1 MDQCERCQ
9 IEGLDH
15 CDTCYLCAQDEEVIS
30 LNPVFDLFVDR
41 TQSLLERWQR
51 FYAAEAQKR
60 SEDELQELQDKCLL
74 GVICEISDGFTQGMI
89 EEVNQRI
96 HLKQEETK

>member
-9 IEGLDH
+9 IEELDH

-51 FYAAEAQKR
+51 FYAVEAQQR
-60 SEDELQELQDKCLL
+60 SPEELQELQDKCLL
-74 GVICEISDGFTQGMI
+74 GIICEISDGFTQGMI

-96 HLKQEETK
+96 SLRHKDDK

>member
-15 CDTCYLCAQDEEVIS
+15 CDICYLCAQDEEVIS

-51 FYAAEAQKR
+51 FYAVETQQR
-60 SEDELQELQDKCLL
+60 SPEELQELQDKCLL
-74 GVICEISDGFTQGMI
+74 GIICEISDGFTQGMI

-96 HLKQEETK
+96 SLRHKDDK

>member
-1 MDQCERCQ
+1 MNEQKVTN
-9 IEGLDH
+9 LN
-15 CDTCYLCAQDEEVIS
+15 DEEVIS
-30 LNPVFDLFVDR
+30 FNPVFDLFVDR

-74 GVICEISDGFTQGMI
+74 GIICEISDGFTQGMI

-96 HLKQEETK
+96 SIKHDEA

>member
-1 MDQCERCQ
+1 M
-9 IEGLDH
+9 
-15 CDTCYLCAQDEEVIS
+15 
-30 LNPVFDLFVDR
+30 NPVFDLFVDR
-41 TQSLLERWQR
+41 AQSLLERWQR
-51 FYAAEAQKR
+51 FYAIEAQQR

-96 HLKQEETK
+96 SIKHDEA